1 MPVPQWLEWARE
13 IQAIA
18 QTGSHYAE
26 NIYQL
31 QRYQRLMEIAAE
43 IVDNYSES
51 NSSEIRL
58 AFNTPEGYATPKV
71 DVRGAVFIH
80 NQLLLVR
87 EKADGDWTL
96 PGGWADVGESPAQA
110 AEREVWEETGFRVEA
125 KKVIGIYDANRLGKL
140 EFFHAYKIVF
150 LCELISGN
158 PTPSNETTEV
168 AFFSKDEIPGNLS
181 GERTKPR
188 HLQDVFTNLDDP
200 NHPTLFD

>member
-87 EKADGDWTL
+87 EKADGGWTL

>member
-150 LCELISGN
+150 LCDLISGN
-158 PTPSNETTEV
+158 PTPSDETTEV

>member
-26 NIYQL
+26 NIYQQ

-87 EKADGDWTL
+87 EKADGGWTL

>member
-58 AFNTPEGYATPKV
+58 AFNTPKGYATPKV
-71 DVRGAVFIH
+71 DVRGAVFMH

-87 EKADGDWTL
+87 EKADGGWTL

>member
-13 IQAIA
+13 IQALA

>member
-1 MPVPQWLEWARE
+1 MPVPQWLKWARE

-87 EKADGDWTL
+87 EKADGGWTL

>member
-87 EKADGDWTL
+87 EKADGGWTL

-188 HLQDVFTNLDDP
+188 LLQDVFTNLDDP